1 MSGCRGVAQPGSA
14 LAWGARGPEFE
25 SRRPDQ
31 TYRAIRKRNRPGAGF
46 SFFSRSGVA
55 RGFPMPDPATPGPG
69 ACRDL
74 RAGLPGSELRMRSS
88 PGSRLVVQ
96 PFLASKPGFSPAF
109 PPFPA
114 CNHRNQIS
122 KSDAMLR
129 LAGLRL
135 PRTANGHRVP
145 ALKHPL
151 RRIELRSARSA
162 LDWRNGVA
170 IWRFGAANRRG
181 RARSR
186 LPVARNDPDKDGNH
200 PDEFTITR
208 KQPRIGRIMRGEYE

>member
-1 MSGCRGVAQPGSA
+1 
-14 LAWGARGPEFE
+14 
-25 SRRPDQ
+25 
-31 TYRAIRKRNRPGAGF
+31 
-46 SFFSRSGVA
+46 
-55 RGFPMPDPATPGPG
+55 MPDPATPGPG

-96 PFLASKPGFSPAF
+96 PFRASKPGFSPAF

-208 KQPRIGRIMRGEYE
+208 KPPPDRKTQKSGCPNPASRLVGRGRRTNGQKRPCPANLHRQVEPKPAKPEPNRLRFLS

>member
-1 MSGCRGVAQPGSA
+1 
-14 LAWGARGPEFE
+14 
-25 SRRPDQ
+25 
-31 TYRAIRKRNRPGAGF
+31 
-46 SFFSRSGVA
+46 
-55 RGFPMPDPATPGPG
+55 MPDPATPGPG

>member
-1 MSGCRGVAQPGSA
+1 MIRSTEQSA
-14 LAWGARGPEFE
+14 WKAIVVVVPR
-25 SRRPDQ
+25 SRQ
-31 TYRAIRKRNRPGAGF
+31 
-46 SFFSRSGVA
+46 
-55 RGFPMPDPATPGPG
+55 
-69 ACRDL
+69 
-74 RAGLPGSELRMRSS
+74 
-88 PGSRLVVQ
+88 VVQ
-96 PFLASKPGFSPAF
+96 PFRASKPGFSPAF

-151 RRIELRSARSA
+151 RRIELRSACSA
-162 LDWRNGVA
+162 LCWRNGVA
-170 IWRFGAANRRG
+170 IWRFGAGNRRG

-208 KQPRIGRIMRGEYE
+208 KQPRIGRIMRGEYKYRLRSAR

>member
-1 MSGCRGVAQPGSA
+1 LGDPPDSPETLTSTQFAAILA
-14 LAWGARGPEFE
+14 LSTEE
-25 SRRPDQ
+25 
-31 TYRAIRKRNRPGAGF
+31 NR
-46 SFFSRSGVA
+46 
-55 RGFPMPDPATPGPG
+55 
-69 ACRDL
+69 
-74 RAGLPGSELRMRSS
+74 
-88 PGSRLVVQ
+88 
-96 PFLASKPGFSPAF
+96 
-109 PPFPA
+109 
-114 CNHRNQIS
+114 
-122 KSDAMLR
+122 
-129 LAGLRL
+129 
-135 PRTANGHRVP
+135 
-145 ALKHPL
+145 LKHPL